1 MMNLKSSKEEVSNPS
16 ELKVVEA
23 EVVMESP
30 EVLKVK
36 SRPVKKVDVRKM
48 AIIGVLAAISIML
61 SMTHLGFIPIGPT
74 NATIMHIPVIIGAI
88 VEGPLVGIT
97 VGFIFGAT
105 SLLKALTMP
114 TITSFAFIN
123 PLVSILPRMLIGV
136 IAYYVYKLTIK
147 FTKNVF
153 VSGWI
158 TGVVGSLVNT
168 VGVLGMIYILYGA
181 RYAEALGESASA
193 AKTLILTLGATSG
206 IPEAIVGGFV
216 VSAVCIVFNK
226 RKK

>member
-1 MMNLKSSKEEVSNPS
+1 MMNLESSKVEVINPS
-16 ELKVVEA
+16 

-30 EVLKVK
+30 EVLKFK
-36 SRPVKKVDVRKM
+36 SKPMKKVDVRKM

-61 SMTHLGFIPIGPT
+61 SMIGFIPIGPT

-88 VEGPLVGIT
+88 LEGPVVGIV
-97 VGFIFGAT
+97 VGFIFGAS
-105 SLLKALTMP
+105 SLIRNLTMP

-123 PLVSILPRMLIGV
+123 PLVSILPRILIGV
-136 IAYYVYKLTIK
+136 VAYYVYKLTMKIS
-147 FTKNVF
+147 KNAF

-158 TGVVGSLVNT
+158 TGVIGSLVNT
-168 VGVLGMIYILYGA
+168 IGVLGMIYILYGA
-181 RYAEALGESASA
+181 RYVEALGKSA
-193 AKTLILTLGATSG
+193 ATAKTVILTLIATNG

-216 VSAVCIVFNK
+216 VSAVCIIFNK

>member
-61 SMTHLGFIPIGPT
+61 SMTPLGFIPIGPT

-88 VEGPLVGIT
+88 VEGPLVGI
-97 VGFIFGAT
+97 IFGAT

>member
-1 MMNLKSSKEEVSNPS
+1 MRNLESSQVEVLNPS
-16 ELKVVEA
+16 EVEI
-23 EVVMESP
+23 VMESP
-30 EVLKVK
+30 KDFKVK
-36 SRPVKKVDVRKM
+36 SKQRKKTDVRKM
-48 AIIGVLAAISIML
+48 AIIGVLSAISIML
-61 SMTHLGFIPIGPT
+61 SMTPLGFIPIGPT

-88 VEGPLVGIT
+88 IEGPVVGIT

-114 TITSFAFIN
+114 TITSFAFVN
-123 PLVSILPRMLIGV
+123 PLVSVLPRMLIGIV
-136 IAYYVYKLTIK
+136 AYYVYKLTIK

-158 TGVVGSLVNT
+158 TGVMGSLVNT
-168 VGVLGMIYILYGA
+168 AVVLGMIYILYGA

-193 AKTLILTLGATSG
+193 AKTLILTLVATNG

-216 VSAVCIVFNK
+216 VSAVCVVFNK

>member
-1 MMNLKSSKEEVSNPS
+1 MMNLESSEV
-16 ELKVVEA
+16 
-23 EVVMESP
+23 EVVMESQKD
-30 EVLKVK
+30 LKVK
-36 SRPVKKVDVRKM
+36 AIPRKKTDVRKM

-61 SMTHLGFIPIGPT
+61 SMTPLGFIPIGPT
-74 NATIMHIPVIIGAI
+74 NATIMHIPVIIGA
-88 VEGPLVGIT
+88 VLEGPLVGIT
-97 VGFIFGAT
+97 VGAIFGAT
-105 SLLKALTMP
+105 SLLRALTMP
-114 TITSFAFIN
+114 TITSFTLIN
-123 PLVSILPRMLIGV
+123 PLVSILPRLLIGLV
-136 IAYYVYKLTIK
+136 AYYIYKLTVK

-158 TGVVGSLVNT
+158 TGVIGSLVNT

-193 AKTLILTLGATSG
+193 AKTLILTLIATNG

>member
-1 MMNLKSSKEEVSNPS
+1 MRNLESSEVEVLSPS
-16 ELKVVEA
+16 EVEI
-23 EVVMESP
+23 VMESP
-30 EVLKVK
+30 KDSKVK
-36 SRPVKKVDVRKM
+36 LRQRKKTDVRRM
-48 AIIGVLAAISIML
+48 AIIGVLSAISIML
-61 SMTHLGFIPIGPT
+61 SMTPLGFIPIGPT

-88 VEGPLVGIT
+88 IEGPVVGIT

-114 TITSFAFIN
+114 TITSFAFVN
-123 PLVSILPRMLIGV
+123 PLVSVLPRMLIGIV
-136 IAYYVYKLTIK
+136 AYYVYKLTIK

-153 VSGWI
+153 VSRWI
-158 TGVVGSLVNT
+158 TGVMGSLVNT
-168 VGVLGMIYILYGA
+168 AVVLGMIYILYGA

-193 AKTLILTLGATSG
+193 AKTLILTLVATNG

-216 VSAVCIVFNK
+216 VSAVCVVFNK

>member
-1 MMNLKSSKEEVSNPS
+1 MRNLESSEVEVLSPS
-16 ELKVVEA
+16 EVEI
-23 EVVMESP
+23 VMESP
-30 EVLKVK
+30 KDSKVK
-36 SRPVKKVDVRKM
+36 LRQKKKTDVRRM
-48 AIIGVLAAISIML
+48 AIIGVLSAISIML
-61 SMTHLGFIPIGPT
+61 SMTPLGFIPIGPT

-88 VEGPLVGIT
+88 IEGPLVGIT

-114 TITSFAFIN
+114 TITSFAFVN
-123 PLVSILPRMLIGV
+123 PLVSVLPRMLIGIV
-136 IAYYVYKLTIK
+136 AYYVYKLTIK

-158 TGVVGSLVNT
+158 TGVIGSLVNT
-168 VGVLGMIYILYGA
+168 AVVLGMIYILYGA

-193 AKTLILTLGATSG
+193 AKTLILTLVATNG

-216 VSAVCIVFNK
+216 VSAVCVVFNK

>member
-61 SMTHLGFIPIGPT
+61 SMTPLGFIPIGPT

-181 RYAEALGESASA
+181 RYA

>member
-1 MMNLKSSKEEVSNPS
+1 MMNLESSKVEVINPS
-16 ELKVVEA
+16 

-30 EVLKVK
+30 EVLKFK
-36 SRPVKKVDVRKM
+36 SKPMKKVDVRKM

-61 SMTHLGFIPIGPT
+61 SMIGFIPIGPT

-88 VEGPLVGIT
+88 LEGPVVGIV
-97 VGFIFGAT
+97 VGFIFGAS
-105 SLLKALTMP
+105 SLIRNLTMP

-123 PLVSILPRMLIGV
+123 PLVSVLPRILIGIV
-136 IAYYVYKLTIK
+136 AYYVYKLTMKIS
-147 FTKNVF
+147 KNAF

-158 TGVVGSLVNT
+158 TGVIGSLVNT
-168 VGVLGMIYILYGA
+168 IGVLGMIYILYGA
-181 RYAEALGESASA
+181 RYVEALGKSA
-193 AKTLILTLGATSG
+193 ATAKTVILTLIATNG

-216 VSAVCIVFNK
+216 VSAVCIIFNK

>member
-61 SMTHLGFIPIGPT
+61 SMTPLGFIPIGPT

-193 AKTLILTLGATSG
+193 AKTLILTLGVTSG

>member
-1 MMNLKSSKEEVSNPS
+1 MRNLESSEVEVLSPS
-16 ELKVVEA
+16 EVEI
-23 EVVMESP
+23 VMESP
-30 EVLKVK
+30 KDSKVK
-36 SRPVKKVDVRKM
+36 LRQKKKTDVRRM
-48 AIIGVLAAISIML
+48 AIIGVLSAISIML
-61 SMTHLGFIPIGPT
+61 SMTPLGFIPIGPT

-88 VEGPLVGIT
+88 IEGPVVGIT

-114 TITSFAFIN
+114 TITSFAFVN
-123 PLVSILPRMLIGV
+123 PLVSVLPRMLIGIV
-136 IAYYVYKLTIK
+136 AYYVYKLTIK

-158 TGVVGSLVNT
+158 TGVIGSLVNT
-168 VGVLGMIYILYGA
+168 AVVLGMIYILYGA

-193 AKTLILTLGATSG
+193 AKTLIVTLVATNG

-216 VSAVCIVFNK
+216 VSAVCVVFNK